1 MFNATFHYFS
11 KETSLIK
18 RTSPSKIRDIY
29 FIYITLSSFI
39 RREKARAPRARIQP
53 KISPLLG
60 EEKRNSRNVEYT
72 LKGDKHNQGTAARHK
87 GTNGPP
93 SPIRPIRI
101 SLSSNGRCCAL
112 SRMPLLQYPGS
123 RSKSGKGA
131 PTASSKLQLCRNY
144 RAERIAG
151 RRMRD
156 AIVKGGGEGVRLEV
170 PGHLFIA
177 YAPVLLL
184 LLRDDNISW
193 TNRSARHLF
202 FSSLSIHLSLN
213 FFPLLFFLLFSSLF
227 RPLRFVALLSLSLPP
242 SRLVSRSGLSGPLI
256 LRIFPLEPRGSFEGR
271 RGIVVTRCPEKFD
284 FRPSFAA
291 TPLPLSISLFI
302 YYLVVFGRFCTVVFF
317 LEKERMS
324 KEMEIGFQLRS
335 FECIN
340 RFSLNAV
347 RFNFI

>member
-1 MFNATFHYFS
+1 M
-11 KETSLIK
+11 LIK
-18 RTSPSKIRDIY
+18 RTSPFKIREY

-60 EEKRNSRNVEYT
+60 EEKRNSRNAEYT

-93 SPIRPIRI
+93 PPIRPIRI

-144 RAERIAG
+144 RAKRIAG

-156 AIVKGGGEGVRLEV
+156 AIVKGGGRVRLEV

-202 FSSLSIHLSLN
+202 LSLLP
-213 FFPLLFFLLFSSLF
+213 FYPFISQLFSF
-227 RPLRFVALLSLSLPP
+227 PFLSS
-242 SRLVSRSGLSGPLI
+242 I
-256 LRIFPLEPRGSFEGR
+256 L
-271 RGIVVTRCPEKFD
+271 
-284 FRPSFAA
+284 
-291 TPLPLSISLFI
+291 LSISSPSLLCRASLPLPPPFSSRLEVGFI
-302 YYLVVFGRFCTVVFF
+302 RSPYSPDFSPGASWLVRREEGDCRHP
-317 LEKERMS
+317 MP
-324 KEMEIGFQLRS
+324 
-335 FECIN
+335 
-340 RFSLNAV
+340 
-347 RFNFI
+347 